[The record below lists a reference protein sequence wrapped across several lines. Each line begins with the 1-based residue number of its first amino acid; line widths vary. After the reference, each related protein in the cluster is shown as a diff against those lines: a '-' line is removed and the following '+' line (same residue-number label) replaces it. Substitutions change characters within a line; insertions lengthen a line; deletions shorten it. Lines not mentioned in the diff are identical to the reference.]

1 VRSAKAVVLQVIILL
16 PLASLTACV
25 LNPAAPRHPPVPL
38 GYYLSDEEGTRLVT
52 GHAVVVGPQYVLTTR
67 HQFESAYGPLDDA
80 SPGRGFARVGAS
92 VHGRWMREFR
102 PLYIRNRP
110 PESDHSDLLLL
121 AIGGWAESGKLDA
134 PPIWQDLP
142 AAGTTSNTPLA
153 LPPIGREVWVVVS
166 KGCGIEELSGEHAS
180 GPTPLIWHRGR
191 VVEVPPIEP
200 NALARAL
207 KHHERT
213 EALHIPMPRRSF
225 SVVLDDDL
233 VTKGMSPTV
242 YAGWSG
248 AGVYERTGE
257 DARLIGI
264 IIRGGATIP
273 EGADVNDPLR
283 DLSEDR
289 GVMMAE
295 APDWFQLTPD
305 GPAYPMPQLMEK
317 P

>member
-1 VRSAKAVVLQVIILL
+1 MRSAKAVVLQVIILL
-16 PLASLTACV
+16 LLAPLTACV

-80 SPGRGFARVGAS
+80 SPGRGCAIVGAAGDGKWS
-92 VHGRWMREFR
+92 WDLR
-102 PLYIRNRP
+102 LIKIRKRP
-110 PESDHSDLLLL
+110 PDSERSDLLLL
-121 AIGGWAESGKLDA
+121 AIGGSANSGKLDA
-134 PPIWQDLP
+134 PPIWEELP
-142 AAGTTSNTPLA
+142 PAGTMSDAPSA
-153 LPPIGREVWVVVS
+153 LPPVGREVWVVVS

-191 VVEVPPIEP
+191 VVEMPPIDP
-200 NALARAL
+200 GALARAL

-213 EALHIPMPRRSF
+213 QALHLPLPRRTF
-225 SVVLDDDL
+225 SLVLDDDL
-233 VTKGMSPTV
+233 VAKGMSPDV

-264 IIRGGATIP
+264 IIRGGAIIP
-273 EGADVNDPLR
+273 EGADGNDPVR
-283 DLSEDR
+283 DLSEDT
-289 GVMMAE
+289 GLITAE
-295 APDWFQLTPD
+295 APDWSQLTPD
-305 GPAYPMPQLMEK
+305 GPAYPMPQFTEE